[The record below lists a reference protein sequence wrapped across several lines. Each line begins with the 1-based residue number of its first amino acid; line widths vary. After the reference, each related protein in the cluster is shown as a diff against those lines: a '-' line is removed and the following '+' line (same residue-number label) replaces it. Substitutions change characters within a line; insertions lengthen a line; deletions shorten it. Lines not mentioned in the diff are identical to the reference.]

1 MGILLD
7 IVLISIIML
16 NIIIGYKKGLIK
28 VILNVFAF
36 VISIIVTLILFKPIS
51 AIVINNTEIDENIKQ
66 LIIEKENI
74 ELEKNKESNVEA
86 ENNKNAL
93 SKYIENKINE
103 KKGETIEKIAYII
116 SIRITEILVGFG
128 LFVALRIILIIL
140 KLFGDGISKIPII
153 KQFNEIGGVIYGILK
168 SILIIGFIITILYLI
183 ISIKNDGIIASIL
196 NESYLTKFLYRIN
209 PIVYFFLK

>member
-51 AIVINNTEIDENIKQ
+51 TIVINNTEIDENIKQ

-196 NESYLTKFLYRIN
+196 NESYLTRFLYRIN
-209 PIVYFFLK
+209 PIVHFFLK